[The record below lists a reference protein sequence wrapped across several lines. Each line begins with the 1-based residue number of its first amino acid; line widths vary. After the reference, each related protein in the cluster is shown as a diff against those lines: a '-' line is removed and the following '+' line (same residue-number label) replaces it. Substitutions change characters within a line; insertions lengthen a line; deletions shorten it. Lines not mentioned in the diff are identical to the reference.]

1 MSADTFRTPGEDIG
15 RGDIDYKNKKPELLL
30 PAGDMETLKVAFHF
44 GADAVYLGGTRFGLR
59 AKAGNFS
66 PDEMR
71 TAVEYAHSLGKKVY
85 VTVNIYAHN
94 GDLEG
99 LPDYFEELSDIGPD
113 AVLISDPGVFS
124 VARRVAP
131 DVPIHISTQA
141 NTTNYEAARFWY
153 DAGATRVVTAREL
166 SIEEIR
172 GLRQHIPADMEI
184 ESFIH
189 GSMCISYSGRCL
201 LSSYM
206 TGRDANRGACTHP
219 CRWKYHLSEG
229 MPEDMTPDY
238 AVMEDSRPGEYFPVE
253 EDERGTYIF
262 SSRDMAMIGHIDD
275 LISAGVDS
283 FKIEGRMK
291 NALYV
296 ATVARA
302 YRAAIDECVDD
313 PDSYKSH
320 IPLYEDEIRATTY
333 RPFGTGFYY
342 GSPSAEGQIYDTNT
356 YITAYTYLGII
367 REVDDA
373 GRGFFIQKN
382 KFSVG
387 EKIEVIGPSLR
398 TGEVTVL
405 AITTED
411 GTSRDSCPHAG
422 ERLFVTTDGTLC
434 PGDIIRRREL
444 KEESL

>member
-1 MSADTFRTPGEDIG
+1 MKDERIQ
-15 RGDIDYKNKKPELLL
+15 RKPELLL
-30 PAGDMETLKVAFHF
+30 PAGNLENLKLAIRY
-44 GADAVYLGGTRFGLR
+44 GADAVYFGGQRFGLR
-59 AKAGNFS
+59 AKADNFS
-66 PDEMR
+66 LEDMR
-71 TAVEYAHSLGKKVY
+71 EGVRFAHENGAKTYL
-85 VTVNIYAHN
+85 TVNIYAHN
-94 GDLEG
+94 EDIEG
-99 LPDYFEELSDIGPD
+99 LKQYFRELQGIPID
-113 AVLISDPGVFS
+113 ALLISDPGVLML
-124 VARRVAP
+124 AKEILP
-131 DVPIHISTQA
+131 DIPIHISTQA
-141 NTTNYEAARFWY
+141 NNTNYLTWKFWK
-153 DAGATRVVTAREL
+153 AQGAERVVAAREL
-166 SIEEIR
+166 SLAEIKRIKEEI
-172 GLRQHIPADMEI
+172 GEEMEI
-184 ESFIH
+184 EAFIH
-189 GSMCISYSGRCL
+189 GAMCISYSGRCL
-201 LSSYM
+201 LSSYF

-302 YRAAIDECVDD
+302 YRAAIDECVAD

-387 EKIEVIGPSLR
+387 EKIEVIGPDLR
-398 TGEVTVL
+398 TEEVTVT

-411 GTSRDSCPHAG
+411 GTFRDSCPHAG

-444 KEESL
+444 KEEAL